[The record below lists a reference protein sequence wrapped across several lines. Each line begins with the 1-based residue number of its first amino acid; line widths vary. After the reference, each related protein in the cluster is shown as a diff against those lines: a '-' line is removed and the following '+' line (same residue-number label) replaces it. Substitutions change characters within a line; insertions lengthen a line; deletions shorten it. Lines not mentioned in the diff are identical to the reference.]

1 MDIKHVLDMLAK
13 GRVLFFRAFSL
24 SFIVLFLA
32 YFLIPTNYTSTSK
45 VLLSKNFKQG
55 DILFSS
61 AGTDPFYN
69 RDNMESQMSFIES
82 PAIINEVVKE
92 LDLRNGQGM
101 ILTTEE
107 LLKRINISPVWDAD
121 IIEIK
126 VSSDKPEESSAIA
139 NSVAR
144 QYAKWVQRM
153 NKQEIGSVK
162 DYLGSEID
170 KVKKAQDANDS
181 RLARLG
187 KKSGSL
193 SLSEDIQK
201 KCKRNAD
208 AEIEKIRLEVSIGR
222 IKSRGLLGKDEGY
235 AQSLERRL
243 TAIKRSLSRYA
254 EEKNGMR
261 PEERDLYDAVK
272 NKQVYNVIYPLLVNR
287 LNEIKVSEAV
297 KTSPVQII
305 SFASASQRSGKPAIF
320 AGFMLS
326 LLAAFFTSLIA
337 VFIADY
343 ADPSLKTPEEV
354 GQILQMRILGTVP
367 FVDISAL
374 SHNRPVVIGK
384 LFDTIPA
391 FSKLQQI
398 SSLVNA
404 AVKDKKTVVFVAPS
418 EDRSS
423 PFIAAGFA
431 AFLASDGVKTVL
443 VDSQVHKPFQ
453 HEIFGLKNIRGFS
466 DICGSGEDIFGCVQK
481 TQSDNLD
488 IITAGSGSRDE
499 KEMFDR
505 KNITEIIDKLACV
518 YDIVVI
524 DSPPVLKNYGAVE
537 LLSVVASAILV
548 VPAGVLTKKDVLETM
563 DTVRGNK
570 NKFAGFVFRK
580 DI

>member
-1 MDIKHVLDMLAK
+1 MLFK

-32 YFLIPTNYTSTSK
+32 YFLIPTSYTSTSK

-69 RDNMESQMSFIES
+69 RDNMESQISFIES

-107 LLKRINISPVWDAD
+107 LLRKITISPVWDAD

-144 QYAKWVQRM
+144 QYAKWVQRV
-153 NKQEIGSVK
+153 NRQEIESVK
-162 DYLGSEID
+162 AYLSEEIE
-170 KVKKAQDANDS
+170 KVKKVQAANDS
-181 RLARLG
+181 RLARLE
-187 KKSGSL
+187 KKSGAL
-193 SLSEDIQK
+193 VLGEELQK

-222 IKSRGLLGKDEGY
+222 LKSRGLLGKDEGHV
-235 AQSLERRL
+235 QSLERKL
-243 TAIKRSLSRYA
+243 SVIKRSLARYA
-254 EEKNGMR
+254 EDKKNMS
-261 PEERDLYDAVK
+261 PQERDLYEAVK
-272 NKQVYNVIYPLLVNR
+272 NSQVYNVIYPLLVNR

-297 KTSPVQII
+297 KSSPVQII
-305 SFASASQRSGKPAIF
+305 SFASAGQRAGKPAIF

-326 LLAAFFTSLIA
+326 LLASFFASLIA

-343 ADPSLKTPEEV
+343 ADPSLKTPEEL
-354 GQILQMRILGTVP
+354 GQLLKMKMLGTVP
-367 FVDISAL
+367 FVDISSL

-391 FSKLQQI
+391 FSKLKEI
-398 SSLVNA
+398 SSSVNN
-404 AVKDKKTVVFVAPS
+404 AVKDKKTVLFVAPF

-431 AFLASDGVKTVL
+431 AFLASEGVKTVL
-443 VDSQVHKPFQ
+443 VDLEVHKPLQ
-453 HEIFGLKNIRGFS
+453 QEIFGLKNTKGLS
-466 DICGSGEDIFGCVQK
+466 DIECSGEDLFACVQK

-488 IITAGSGSRDE
+488 IITAGGGSRDE
-499 KEMFDR
+499 KDIFDR
-505 KNITEIIDKLACV
+505 KNLTEIIDKLACV

-524 DSPPVLKNYGAVE
+524 DSPPVLKNYGAVD
-537 LLSVVASAILV
+537 LLSVIGAAVLVA
-548 VPAGVLTKKDVLETM
+548 PAGVLTKKDVLETM
-563 DTVRGNK
+563 ETVKGNK
-570 NKFAGFVFRK
+570 DKFAGFVFRK